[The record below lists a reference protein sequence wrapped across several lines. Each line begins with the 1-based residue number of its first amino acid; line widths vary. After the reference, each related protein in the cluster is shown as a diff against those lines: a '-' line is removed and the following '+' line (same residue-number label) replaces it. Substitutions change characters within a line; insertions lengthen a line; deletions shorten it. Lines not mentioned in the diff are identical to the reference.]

1 MDFRQNDNMVRVG
14 LVVSSCGKA
23 QPGPLCAAHRLPG
36 SSCPVLC
43 RPREHRPLA
52 HWLSAHHTGPLVLF
66 ALSAPGPGCPGLPL
80 TPRTSVRSPGPWA
93 SALHA
98 CGQAAQ
104 GVTGP
109 PVDGRPRPA
118 RALAAA
124 AHAPQLREG
133 GPVSRW
139 TLTGREHV
147 ALTTASLSP
156 ESKRRSAEPPR
167 GTRSKHAAPQGSLL
181 CLKQSRPPGDGNP
194 PHAQARPGSPGPPPG
209 ARPHCGTPARGPRL
223 AQSVTPAA
231 HLPAAG
237 CFATRLCSRGP
248 GPPLAASHSWL
259 WSGLPGTEVRLEVPC
274 VLTSP
279 RPASISPDRTSA
291 PGAGPALL
299 ADLGGQGA
307 PALS

>member
-14 LVVSSCGKA
+14 PVVSSCGKA

-98 CGQAAQ
+98 CGQAAH

-194 PHAQARPGSPGPPPG
+194 PHAQARPARLPAHVPTAGPLPAAPAWPRASPPP
-209 ARPHCGTPARGPRL
+209 HTCPRL
-223 AQSVTPAA
+223 AASPLGSA
-231 HLPAAG
+231 HRA
-237 CFATRLCSRGP
+237 
-248 GPPLAASHSWL
+248 LA
-259 WSGLPGTEVRLEVPC
+259 
-274 VLTSP
+274 P
-279 RPASISPDRTSA
+279 R
-291 PGAGPALL
+291 
-299 ADLGGQGA
+299 
-307 PALS
+307 